1 MCAESV
7 DIKQFLFWE
16 CCSLKNKVTSFEQ
29 QMDNMSNFG
38 NTNYKTELQLKVS
51 LLEMKNFELG
61 DQLIDKMLI
70 IK

>member
-1 MCAESV
+1 
-7 DIKQFLFWE
+7 
-16 CCSLKNKVTSFEQ
+16 
-29 QMDNMSNFG
+29 MDNMYNFG

>member
-1 MCAESV
+1 
-7 DIKQFLFWE
+7 
-16 CCSLKNKVTSFEQ
+16 
-29 QMDNMSNFG
+29 MDNMSNFG

-61 DQLIDKMLI
+61 DQLIDKMLM